1 MSWGASNNQPGAW
14 LCTESGHRVEL
25 RPNRVYL
32 FGRDESCDLRIDDPS
47 CSRRQARLS
56 VSGDLRSLS
65 LEDLKS
71 KNGTFHNGKPLKKP
85 VQLKS
90 GDKIQVGAT
99 EYVVL
104 ISSGEIEVHHETR
117 TTLLDN
123 E

>member
-1 MSWGASNNQPGAW
+1 M
-14 LCTESGHRVEL
+14 EL

-47 CSRRQARLS
+47 CSRQQARLS
-56 VSGDLRSLS
+56 VAGDVRSIC
-65 LEDLKS
+65 LEDLGS
-71 KNGTFHNGKPLKKP
+71 KNGTFRNGKQVRKP
-85 VQLKS
+85 VQLRS

-104 ISSGEIEVHHETR
+104 ISDGAIEVQLETR
-117 TTLLDN
+117 TTLLDS